1 MKYFVIFSTLFIVN
15 QTSFGQ
21 ISASSEFIKG
31 LKSDAEKIISA
42 YIHPLEKS
50 MVQNGQL
57 NGFVLFSN
65 GLNQKWHFG
74 FGLDIQTT
82 FVNKKDQTYNVNAL
96 NLEEFELADSSE
108 YLAQTIA
115 GSDESIDLQTQQNV
129 TVASTSYPFY
139 KSKPM
144 LTLPTP
150 EGYHLNLFPYPK
162 LHLFAEKN
170 GNVITLSGVPPLHL
184 STFSLGTFDFAGS
197 FQLNMASICSALK
210 DNFLHY
216 YLTMGY
222 NFNSL
227 VYDLDV
233 KPSES
238 ALTLSFENDR
248 GPYEEQYFQ
257 LITQTIPISI
267 KIALPLTHFT
277 IAAGLNYAYS
287 MQEFNMIGNFP
298 IYKVNA
304 ADSYQ
309 VIVRDLKDPIHLSR
323 NAHNLSGAVVM
334 SYRNNHFAAGI
345 NYHFSN
351 YHSLGISLGFIF

>member
-1 MKYFVIFSTLFIVN
+1 MRFLSIFSILFIAS

-21 ISASSEFIKG
+21 IAASSEFIKG
-31 LKSDAEKIISA
+31 LKRDAEKIISA
-42 YIHPLEKS
+42 YIQPLEKS
-50 MVQNGQL
+50 MVQNGQY

-65 GLNQKWHFG
+65 KLNQKWQFG
-74 FGLDIQTT
+74 FGLDIQSTV
-82 FVNKKDQTYNVNAL
+82 VNKKDQTYNVNEL
-96 NLEEFELADSSE
+96 NLEEFEVADSSQ

-129 TVASTSYPFY
+129 TVASTTFPFY

-150 EGYHLNLFPYPK
+150 EGYQLNMFPYPK

-170 GNVITLSGVPPLHL
+170 GNVITLSGVPPLSL
-184 STFSLGTFDFAGS
+184 NKFNLGTVDFAGS
-197 FQLNMASICSALK
+197 FQLNLASFVSALK
-210 DNFLHY
+210 DHFLHY

-227 VYDLDV
+227 TYDLDV

-238 ALTLSFENDR
+238 ALTLSFDNDS
-248 GPYEEQYFQ
+248 GPYDEQYFQ
-257 LITQTIPISI
+257 LITQTIPISF
-267 KIALPLTHFT
+267 KIAIPINHFT

-309 VIVRDLKDPIHLSR
+309 VIVHDVKDPIHLSR
-323 NAHNLSGAVVM
+323 NAHNLSGALVL
-334 SYRNNHFAAGI
+334 SYRINHFAASI
-345 NYHFSN
+345 NYHFSSYN
-351 YHSLGISLGFIF
+351 SFGISIGYIF